1 MICWATMA
9 KGERNQ
15 PARIS
20 NRRAM
25 HDYFISAKIECGMV
39 LVGSEVKSLRDGRAQ
54 LQEAYGRIENGE
66 LMLHGCHIEPY
77 TKASLAYN
85 HEPRRPRKL
94 LVHKRELK
102 KLINETEKKGTTLI
116 PLAIYFKDGR
126 AKLELGVAHG
136 KQQHDKRASI
146 RKKEQDRELR
156 RMQMQRR

>member
-1 MICWATMA
+1 MA
-9 KGERNQ
+9 KQEKNS

-54 LQEAYGRIENGE
+54 LQESYARIEHSE
-66 LMLHGCHIEPY
+66 LVLHGCHIEPY
-77 TKASLAYN
+77 TKASLVFN
-85 HEPRRPRKL
+85 HEPRRVRKL

-102 KLINETEKKGTTLI
+102 KLVSETDKKGTTLI
-116 PLAIYFKDGR
+116 PLSIYFKDGR